1 MTTTL
6 GKVLVV
12 DDDPDVVDS
21 LKAVL
26 HREPFEI
33 LAADSAENARGVLSR
48 EPVGAIVIDERLPG
62 KSGSEFLEE
71 VAREYPDVP
80 RIMLTGY
87 ADLDLALRSINN
99 GEVFKF
105 LQKPCRADELAT
117 TIRQALQRRALT
129 TTKERILDLSRRQAS
144 LVEALERGGARDGQP
159 GQAGDGGDASPHAA
173 HGVVQTSAAG
183 GNSAAT
189 TQEMPGAGEVNNDPV
204 SFLPAY
210 EAELLSRREK
220 EILRLLVTGRRPQD
234 IATTLFISVHTARN
248 HIKAI
253 YQKLGVHSQGEL
265 IAKVL
270 RAPGRDGDATSD
282 AGRARS
288 A

>member
-1 MTTTL
+1 ML

-12 DDDPDVVDS
+12 DDDPDVVAS

-26 HREPFEI
+26 QREPFEI
-33 LAADSAENARGVLSR
+33 IGADSAESARLVLAN

-71 VAREYPDVP
+71 VARDYPDVP

-87 ADLDLALRSINN
+87 ADLDLAMRSINL

-105 LQKPCRADELAT
+105 LQKPCRADELAS
-117 TIRQALQRRALT
+117 TIRQALQRRVLT

-144 LVEALERGGARDGQP
+144 LVEALEREATGSPAQVP
-159 GQAGDGGDASPHAA
+159 GPTSSAPSAS
-173 HGVVQTSAAG
+173 S
-183 GNSAAT
+183 
-189 TQEMPGAGEVNNDPV
+189 TQELPAAEPNNDPV
-204 SFLPAY
+204 TFLPSR
-210 EAELLSRREK
+210 EADLLSKREK
-220 EILRLLVTGRRPQD
+220 EILRLLVAGRRPQD

-270 RAPGRDGDATSD
+270 RAPGRDGEALVDGT
-282 AGRARS
+282 RARS

>member
-1 MTTTL
+1 MGAVRESVSSQ

-12 DDDPDVVDS
+12 DDDPDVVAS

-26 HREPFEI
+26 HREPFEL
-33 LAADSAENARGVLSR
+33 LAASSAEAARVVLA
-48 EPVGAIVIDERLPG
+48 EEAIGAIVIDERLPG
-62 KSGSEFLEE
+62 QSGSEFLQE

-87 ADLDLALRSINN
+87 ANLDLALRSINE

-105 LQKPCRADELAT
+105 LQKPCKADELAQ
-117 TIRQALQRRALT
+117 TIRQALQRRALS
-129 TTKERILDLSRRQAS
+129 TKKEQILEMSRRQAS
-144 LVEALERGGARDGQP
+144 LVEALERESTGTTPVPGAPTSVNPDGA
-159 GQAGDGGDASPHAA
+159 QAANGTQS
-173 HGVVQTSAAG
+173 
-183 GNSAAT
+183 
-189 TQEMPGAGEVNNDPV
+189 TQELPAADGTAVPTNTDPV
-204 SFLPAY
+204 TFLPAR
-210 EAELLSRREK
+210 EADLLSKREK
-220 EILRLLVTGRRPQD
+220 EILRLLVAGRRPQD
-234 IATTLFISVHTARN
+234 IAGTLFISVHTARN

-270 RAPGRDGDATSD
+270 RAPGRSDGSVE
-282 AGRARS
+282 GRFRS

>member
-1 MTTTL
+1 M

-33 LAADSAENARGVLSR
+33 LAAGSAEVARGVLAK

-71 VAREYPDVP
+71 VARAYPDVP

-117 TIRQALQRRALT
+117 TIRQALQRRAVT

-144 LVEALERGGARDGQP
+144 LVEALARGGAGN
-159 GQAGDGGDASPHAA
+159 GAGDGGAVD
-173 HGVVQTSAAG
+173 G
-183 GNSAAT
+183 AAT
-189 TQEMPGAGEVNNDPV
+189 PAPTPGPSVTATQELASEPNNDPV
-204 SFLPAY
+204 SFLPAF

-270 RAPGRDGDATSD
+270 RAPGRDGDASAD

>member
-1 MTTTL
+1 ML

-21 LKAVL
+21 LRAVL

-33 LAADSAENARGVLSR
+33 LAADSAENARGVLAR

-144 LVEALERGGARDGQP
+144 LVEALARGGT
-159 GQAGDGGDASPHAA
+159 GDGDGAGPMATSP
-173 HGVVQTSAAG
+173 TPAAG
-183 GNSAAT
+183 NPVTS
-189 TQEMPGAGEVNNDPV
+189 TQELPGESNNDPV
-204 SFLPAY
+204 TFLPAY
-210 EAELLSRREK
+210 EADLLSRREK

-270 RAPGRDGDATSD
+270 RAPGRDGEPASD
-282 AGRARS
+282 AGRVRS